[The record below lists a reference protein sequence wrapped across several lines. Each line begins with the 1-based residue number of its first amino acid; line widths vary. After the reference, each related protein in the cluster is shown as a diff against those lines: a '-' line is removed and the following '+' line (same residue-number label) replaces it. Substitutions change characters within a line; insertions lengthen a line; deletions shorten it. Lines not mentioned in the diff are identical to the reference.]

1 MAGADSSFQKPVLT
15 RRRSASDSIDG
26 PAKKSR
32 FDTSSPHFPIIR
44 DSVSL
49 RVPTRDK
56 AFLRQVIKEIEQR
69 QDARG
74 SHGGITNKLVHA
86 LLTRS
91 KTADDGIDVHFW
103 SGSRA
108 SVEVES
114 GNVSILIVVES
125 QQLFQWSSLDR
136 PISQLFHRMRGF
148 HREVSVQIPSRDG
161 EHESFESR
169 TLREVRERFLK
180 SEETEDPWNVLD
192 LHNPLPSTLP
202 AFLMG
207 ANCQLLS
214 QVRDLALMGNSA
226 ERPIAAIKTWNEW
239 KNVLEWILLCEG
251 GHNTAPHMDSHGFS
265 TWLTV
270 QEGHVGFGWMSRP
283 TKQELDE
290 WISDPQDYTGGRWRY
305 VVLRPGQTIFFTS
318 GTIHYVF
325 RLSKGQTLMFGGHI
339 LQWSSIEPWM
349 EVIIA
354 QIKNPDITNEDM
366 ESSVGK
372 HIEAVADLVHEERSV
387 SNLDKETARKFLKH
401 VNDFHSLHRI
411 GLK

>member
-290 WISDPQDYTGGRWRY
+290 WISDPQDYTG
-305 VVLRPGQTIFFTS
+305 
-318 GTIHYVF
+318 
-325 RLSKGQTLMFGGHI
+325 QTLMFGGHI

-354 QIKNPDITNEDM
+354 QTKNPDITNEDM

-387 SNLDKETARKFLKH
+387 SNLDKEMARKFLKH
-401 VNDFHSLHRI
+401 INDFHSLHRI